1 MYLPK
6 TPEIAKKIFPKL
18 TWDNHQSD
26 NSVYLSFDDGPT
38 PEITDWVL
46 DQLERYDA
54 KATFFCLGKNVVLYP
69 EIFERIRNNG
79 HTVGN
84 HTYNH
89 LNCWQTDKKRY
100 LLDIESCSRVFHS
113 KFFRPPYGKLKPG
126 VRSAIRKDYEIVMW
140 DIMAYDFDQ
149 SVSPEDCARNVIEHV
164 HPGSIIVFH
173 DSLKAEKNLRKA
185 LPAVLEDFKR
195 RGLQMKA
202 L

>member
-1 MYLPK
+1 
-6 TPEIAKKIFPKL
+6 
-18 TWDNHQSD
+18 
-26 NSVYLSFDDGPT
+26 
-38 PEITDWVL
+38 
-46 DQLERYDA
+46 LERYDA

-69 EIFERIRNNG
+69 EIFERILNNG
-79 HTVGN
+79 HAVGN

-89 LNCWQTDKKRY
+89 LNCWQTDRKQY
-100 LLDIESCSRVFHS
+100 LSDIESCSRVFHS

-164 HPGSIIVFH
+164 QPGSIIVFH

>member
-38 PEITDWVL
+38 PEITNWVL

-69 EIFERIRNNG
+69 EIFERILNNG

-89 LNCWQTDKKRY
+89 LNCWQTDRKQY
-100 LLDIESCSRVFHS
+100 LSDIESCSRVFQS

-126 VRSAIRKDYEIVMW
+126 VRSTIRKDYEIVMW

-149 SVSPEDCARNVIEHV
+149 SVSPEDCAKNVIEHV
-164 HPGSIIVFH
+164 QPGSIIVFH

>member
-89 LNCWQTDKKRY
+89 LNCWQTDKKQY